1 MYQERAVRDKDQGS
15 GGTLKATP
23 TATEAQKANKVA

>member
-1 MYQERAVRDKDQGS
+1 MDQERAVRDKGQRS

-23 TATEAQKANKVA
+23 TATEAQKVNKIA